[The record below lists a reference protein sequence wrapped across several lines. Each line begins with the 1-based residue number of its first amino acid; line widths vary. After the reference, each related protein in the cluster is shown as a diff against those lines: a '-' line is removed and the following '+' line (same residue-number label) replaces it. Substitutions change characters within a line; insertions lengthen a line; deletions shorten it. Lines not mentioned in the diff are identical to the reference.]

1 MKDKDRKE
9 KKKSHHIVM
18 VQNTHSKVISGGKKK
33 NRAFQ
38 PVNKKCPLTGDNYI
52 QEGN

>member
-1 MKDKDRKE
+1 MLQ
-9 KKKSHHIVM
+9 SM
-18 VQNTHSKVISGGKKK
+18 HSKVISGEEKKK
-33 NRAFQ
+33 KKIGAFQ

>member
-1 MKDKDRKE
+1 MVQSTHSKIISGEEKKE
-9 KKKSHHIVM
+9 KKI
-18 VQNTHSKVISGGKKK
+18 G
-33 NRAFQ
+33 AFQ

>member
-1 MKDKDRKE
+1 
-9 KKKSHHIVM
+9 M
-18 VQNTHSKVISGGKKK
+18 VQNTHSKVTCGKKK
-33 NRAFQ
+33 LKKKKGGAFQ